1 MSRAALFV
9 VLLTAVGGCRT
20 APTPNPD
27 GPDDECYS
35 LRGQPRPTLD
45 EGPLEPL
52 VGSPIWCGDHPDR
65 QGPAWEPH
73 RGSAWALPTPP
84 QPGVCAVEF
93 PFGPATR
100 YRTDAAGRVVAVD
113 SAGRRQ
119 TITWGDQHPLR
130 YEAFRSTPSGEQLER
145 RWIYDDQGFVVRTEQ
160 VGRVRVF
167 QRRADGA
174 LLSEASTGF
183 GRDAGFKITTW
194 DPTSGAPI
202 EEQSWSGAGHLQR
215 VVRWRFDPQEGA
227 FVSTQTGRPDHKC
240 LGGEQVAA
248 DYWGRQDE
256 EGRAVL
262 LGLPERGYRIERA
275 FDPEGRLLRERRGR
289 VGEPKQDAFFAYD
302 AAGRLTCVD
311 RWYLNSEAIWTWPP
325 WRGEGRLQ
333 PAGFCI
339 GVCYFWDV
347 VPHGGRARAWLSWS
361 EQGHLTRMDL
371 DTHADGEIDQVLEF
385 KVEYDN
391 RGRLVRQQR
400 LGPWGIEEL
409 RYRYECGEETAP

>member
-1 MSRAALFV
+1 MRGALSRAALFV
-9 VLLTAVGGCRT
+9 VLLAAVGGCRT
-20 APTPNPD
+20 APTPNPE

-35 LRGQPRPTLD
+35 LTGQPRPTFD
-45 EGPLEPL
+45 EGPLQPL
-52 VGSPIWCGDHPDR
+52 VGSETWCRDVPG
-65 QGPAWEPH
+65 QETWT
-73 RGSAWALPTPP
+73 LPNPP
-84 QPGVCAVEF
+84 YPGVCAVEH
-93 PFGPATR
+93 PVGPPTR
-100 YRTDAAGRVVAVD
+100 YHTDAAGRVVAVH
-113 SAGRRQ
+113 SAGRRRE
-119 TITWGDQHPLR
+119 ITWGDQHPLR
-130 YEAFRSTPSGEQLER
+130 YEAFRSTPRGEQLEH

-183 GRDAGFKITTW
+183 GRHAGFKITTW

-202 EEQSWSGAGHLQR
+202 EEQSWSGAGQLQR

-227 FVSTQTGRPDHKC
+227 FVNTQTGRPDHKC

-289 VGEPKQDAFFAYD
+289 VGEPDQDAFYAYD
-302 AAGRLTCVD
+302 AAGRLACVD

-325 WRGEGRLQ
+325 WRDEGWLQ
-333 PAGFCI
+333 PAGSAS
-339 GVCYFWDV
+339 
-347 VPHGGRARAWLSWS
+347 ARATS
-361 EQGHLTRMDL
+361 ETWCPIVGAPERGSTGATRP
-371 DTHADGEIDQVLEF
+371 T
-385 KVEYDN
+385 
-391 RGRLVRQQR
+391 
-400 LGPWGIEEL
+400 
-409 RYRYECGEETAP
+409 